1 MKQRHAL
8 SSLTILG
15 VLSLYGADARS
26 QTLTWTDL
34 DCARSDILLAQY
46 SKCQMQ
52 TSITGNEGRGQF
64 QSQSATYRS
73 ANEFVFVYLQK
84 PTSSFYNASIKVSAE
99 IRETYLSKPSAEA
112 GQKGTNFS
120 TTNRVTGGYVKTF
133 LLPPDWKC
141 FSFSKDAPY
150 RGDGFA
156 YWLVGY
162 ACGKSSSWQTE
173 SSMVA
178 FLQKLGVK

>member
-1 MKQRHAL
+1 MKQQGAL
-8 SSLTILG
+8 SILTILG

-34 DCARSDILLAQY
+34 DCAKSDILLAQY
-46 SKCQMQ
+46 SKCQIQ
-52 TSITGNEGRGQF
+52 TAAAGNEGRGQF

-73 ANEFVFVYLQK
+73 ANEFVFAFLQK
-84 PTSSFYNASIKVSAE
+84 PTSTFYGASIKVPPES
-99 IRETYLSKPSAEA
+99 RESYLSKPNAAET
-112 GQKGTNFS
+112 GTNFS
-120 TTNRVTGGYVKTF
+120 ITNRVTGGYVKTF
-133 LLPPDWKC
+133 FLPPDWRC

-150 RGDGFA
+150 RGDGVAFF
-156 YWLVGY
+156 LVGY